1 MEDTVFNNITN
12 GFVTVQMY
20 NNNHLPFFGA
30 STTLL
35 VNPMSITLYGNNSD
49 NSDIE
54 IKKMKPVGE
63 NVYHANVC
71 FTGFSS
77 NLSSIRCVYWDD
89 INYLWSSNGVSLSN
103 SDSKFTSTTFI

>member
-1 MEDTVFNNITN
+1 
-12 GFVTVQMY
+12 MY

-35 VNPMSITLYGNNSD
+35 VNPMSIALYGNND
-49 NSDIE
+49 GNSDIE
-54 IKKMKPVGE
+54 MKEVTGE
-63 NVYHANVC
+63 KVNVC

-89 INYLWSSNGVSLSN
+89 INYLWSSNGVSLSI
-103 SDSKFTSTTFI
+103 SDSKFTTTTFI